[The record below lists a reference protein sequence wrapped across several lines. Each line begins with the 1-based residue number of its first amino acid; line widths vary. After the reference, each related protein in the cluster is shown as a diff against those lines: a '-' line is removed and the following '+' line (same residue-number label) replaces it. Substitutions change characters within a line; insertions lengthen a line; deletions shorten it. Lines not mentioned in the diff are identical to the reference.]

1 MPFTKILSN
10 LKKNEYKRAT
20 YKDILFDNWYN
31 DFETNPVQ
39 RDTAR
44 RAQRQDIKDRF
55 RTFSEEHFEV
65 AATILTKDDKD
76 EVSGK
81 VYRAGTQFKVDGHTR
96 AEVVYNGDSDITPK
110 EIDDNDGFHATL
122 TESES
127 IQEVKDRYKRHDSAE
142 AVEKRSDA
150 VASAFRCAY
159 ANKDCHVPDNP
170 MFMFAQPLSYATH
183 YTFGSSVFPR
193 DSGLDQDL
201 LSKAVK
207 AFIPAFDQLENTTFI
222 IKQKKSNLGQI
233 QENIVFDRWLSFAT
247 FSTGYFHNFSPSW
260 YAAVMKINNCDLTG
274 LAKRK
279 DEGSTAV
286 SLIAN
291 EWCQQRTPFFEDK
304 RLNKGNIRSKLID
317 NLFFLFD
324 TAIRTPDKKIKDVKC
339 KNYWR
344 DNYKYHAVDSSPL
357 ENVLYKVS

>member
-1 MPFTKILSN
+1 MTFKTM
-10 LKKNEYKRAT
+10 YKRAT
-20 YKDILFDNWYN
+20 HDDIQFDNWYRG
-31 DFETNPVQ
+31 FETNPVQ
-39 RDTAR
+39 RDTIK

-55 RTFSEEHFEV
+55 KTFNEEHFEV
-65 AATILTKDDKD
+65 AGTILTKDDKD

-81 VYRAGTQFKVDGHTR
+81 FYPAGTKFKVDGHTR
-96 AEVVYNGDSDITPK
+96 PEVVNNGDSDITPK
-110 EIDDNDGFHATL
+110 DIDDSGGFSATL

-159 ANKDCHVPDNP
+159 ANMDCQIPDNP
-170 MFMFAQPLSYATH
+170 MFMFSQPLSYAAH
-183 YTFGSSVFPR
+183 YTFGSSIFPK

-233 QENIVFDRWLSFAT
+233 QENTVFDRWLSFAT
-247 FSTGYFHNFSPSW
+247 FSTGFLHNFSSAW
-260 YAAVMKINNCDLTG
+260 YAAVMKINNCDLSG
-274 LAKRK
+274 LEKRK
-279 DEGSTAV
+279 GEGSTAV

-291 EWCQQRTPFFEDK
+291 EWCQQRTPYFEDK
-304 RLNKGNIRSKLID
+304 RLNKGNLRSKLID

-324 TAIRTPDKKIKDVKC
+324 TAIRTPDKRIKDIRC
-339 KNYWR
+339 KNFWKT
-344 DNYKYHAVDSSPL
+344 NYKYHAINNNRSPL
-357 ENVLYKVS
+357 ENVLYCAA

>member
-1 MPFTKILSN
+1 MTLQ
-10 LKKNEYKRAT
+10 RAT
-20 YKDILFDNWYN
+20 HKDYQFGDWYKG
-31 DFETNPVQ
+31 FETNPVQ
-39 RDTAR
+39 RDTVK

-55 RTFSEEHFEV
+55 KTFNEEHFEV
-65 AATILTKDDKD
+65 AGTTLVNDDVD

-81 VYRAGTQFKVDGHTR
+81 FYPAGTQFKVDGHTR
-96 AEVVYNGDSDITPK
+96 PQVVNNGDSDITPK
-110 EIDDNDGFHATL
+110 DIDEAGGFSATL
-122 TESES
+122 TESQS

-159 ANKDCHVPDNP
+159 ANKDCPIPDNP
-170 MFMFAQPLSYATH
+170 MFMFSQPLSYAAH
-183 YTFGSSVFPR
+183 YTFGPSIFPK

-247 FSTGYFHNFSPSW
+247 FSTGFFYNFNSAW
-260 YAAVMKINNCDLTG
+260 YAAVMKINNCDLDG

-279 DEGSTAV
+279 GEGSTAV

-291 EWCQQRTPFFEDK
+291 EWCQQRTPHFDDK
-304 RLNKGNIRSKLID
+304 RLNKGNLKSQLID
-317 NLFFLFD
+317 QLFFLFD
-324 TAIRTPDKKIKDVKC
+324 TAIRTPDKRIKEVNKC
-339 KNYWR
+339 KNFWKN
-344 DNYKYHAVDSSPL
+344 NYKYHAGNNALSKAFIIVP
-357 ENVLYKVS
+357 E

>member
-1 MPFTKILSN
+1 MT
-10 LKKNEYKRAT
+10 YKTMYRRAT
-20 YKDILFDNWYN
+20 HDDIKFDNWYRG
-31 DFETNPVQ
+31 FETNPVQ
-39 RDTAR
+39 RDTVK

-55 RTFSEEHFEV
+55 KTFSEEHFEV
-65 AATILTKDDKD
+65 AGTILTKDDKD

-81 VYRAGTQFKVDGHTR
+81 FYPAGTKFKVDGHTR
-96 AEVVYNGDSDITPK
+96 PEVVNNGDSDITSK
-110 EIDDNDGFHATL
+110 EIDDAGGFSVTL

-159 ANKDCHVPDNP
+159 ANKDCQIPDNP
-170 MFMFAQPLSYATH
+170 MFMFSQPLSYAAH
-183 YTFGSSVFPR
+183 YTFGSSIFPK

-207 AFIPAFDQLENTTFI
+207 AFIPAFDKLENTTFI
-222 IKQKKSNLGQI
+222 LKQKKSNLGQI

-247 FSTGYFHNFSPSW
+247 FSTAFYYNFSSAW
-260 YAAVMKINNCDLTG
+260 YSAVMKINNCDLSG
-274 LAKRK
+274 LEKREG
-279 DEGSTAV
+279 EGSTAV

-291 EWCQQRTPFFEDK
+291 EWCQQRTPYFEDK
-304 RLNKGNIRSKLID
+304 RLNKGNLRSKLID

-324 TAIRTPDKKIKDVKC
+324 TAIRTPDKRIKDVKC
-339 KNYWR
+339 KNFWKN
-344 DNYKYHAVDSSPL
+344 NYKYHAVNNGLSQAFI
-357 ENVLYKVS
+357 K